1 MTRATGAFEVKLGP
15 LALHAAGDPLLGRM
29 SIDKV
34 FHGALAA
41 TGQGEMLTAGTA
53 VKGSAVYVAIE
64 RITGA
69 LDGRTGSF
77 VVHHLGV
84 MTRGEGVLTVTIAPD
99 SGTGE
104 LTGITGTIAIT
115 IVDGKHLY
123 AVDYQ
128 LPGS

>member
-1 MTRATGAFEVKLGP
+1 MTKAIGVFDVTIVP

-34 FHGALAA
+34 FYGALAA
-41 TGQGEMLTAGTA
+41 TSQGEMLSAGTA

-64 RITGA
+64 RITGT
-69 LDGRTGSF
+69 LNGRRGSF

-99 SGTGE
+99 SGTDE
-104 LTGITGTIAIT
+104 LTGITGKIAIT

-123 AVDYQ
+123 DVDYQ
-128 LPGS
+128 LPDA